1 VGGNVVL
8 VVEDD
13 ADTMELSRIA
23 LEIALGVRVVTAEDG
38 REAVHLAHEDR
49 PALVL
54 LDMMLPDM
62 DGFEVAKQ
70 LKASPRTRNIPI
82 IAVTAS
88 TSREQ
93 AIAAGCN
100 DFIQK
105 PFQLDYYL
113 DRIQKHLRSDVQ
125 AARY

>member
-1 VGGNVVL
+1 MGARVVL